1 MEEERI
7 TAEKVEKTEKKVKI
21 DIDRYRAKEGEKI
34 SLKKFSTNCDMDVD
48 KEYVKTVSM
57 TAALEELSLYQA
69 KLYAQNTYGLII
81 VLQAMDAAGKDG
93 TIKHVFSH
101 LDPNGVH
108 VVSFKQPTTEEKDHD
123 YMWRINKALPRRG
136 NIGIFN
142 RSHYEDVVVTRVHD
156 LIENDKIPKD
166 LVNKNIWKTR
176 YRQIRDWERYLA
188 ENGFHIIKI
197 FLHVSKDE
205 QRDRLAERILN
216 KKKNWK
222 FSIADINERRFWDRY
237 QDLYS
242 EMIEETSTEKAPWYI
257 VPADNKWFTRYVVAL
272 ITLDVLKKIDP
283 KFPKLSPEE
292 QKQLER
298 FRDMIKKETDKP
310 LEEIRKEMEKEEK

>member
-7 TAEKVEKTEKKVKI
+7 NTEKVEKTEKKVKI

-142 RSHYEDVVVTRVHD
+142 RSHYEDVIVTRVHNLISTGQLPRD
-156 LIENDKIPKD
+156 LIDR
-166 LVNKNIWKTR
+166 NIWM
-176 YRQIRDWERYLA
+176 ERYEQINNWEKYLYQ
-188 ENGFHIIKI
+188 NGFYMVKI
-197 FLHVSKDE
+197 FLHVSKEE
-205 QRDRLAERILN
+205 QQERLIDRIFNQE
-216 KKKNWK
+216 KNWK
-222 FSIADINERRFWDRY
+222 FSMGDIHEREHWDEYRE
-237 QDLYS
+237 LY
-242 EMIEETSTEKAPWYI
+242 EELLENTSKDKSPWYI

-292 QKQLER
+292 QKQLEQ

>member
-1 MEEERI
+1 MENI
-7 TAEKVEKTEKKVKI
+7 KKGKI
-21 DIDRYRAKEGEKI
+21 DIDRYRVKENEKVN
-34 SLKKFSTNCDMDVD
+34 LKKFPTKRDVD
-48 KEYVKTVSM
+48 IDKEEVKSTFFPEVIEQ
-57 TAALEELSLYQA
+57 LKVYQE

-93 TIKHVFSH
+93 TVNHVFAN
-101 LDPNGVH
+101 LDPGGVS
-108 VVSFKQPTTEEKDHD
+108 VASFKQPTTEEKDHD
-123 YMWRINKALPRRG
+123 YMWRINKALPPRG

-142 RSHYEDVVVTRVHD
+142 RSHYEDVIVTRVHNLISTGQLPRD
-156 LIENDKIPKD
+156 LIDR
-166 LVNKNIWKTR
+166 NIWM
-176 YRQIRDWERYLA
+176 ERYEQINNWEKYLHQ
-188 ENGFHIIKI
+188 NGFYMVKI
-197 FLHVSKDE
+197 FLHVSKEE
-205 QRDRLAERILN
+205 QQERLIDRIFNQE
-216 KKKNWK
+216 KNWK
-222 FSIADINERRFWDRY
+222 FSMGDIHEREHWDEYRE
-237 QDLYS
+237 LY
-242 EMIEETSTEKAPWYI
+242 EELLENTSKNRSPWYI